1 LRKIAIGFFVAVPS
15 FLIPAWIETQIA
27 GGELPNII
35 WQIAAYV
42 VLTAAEVF
50 ISITALEFSYTQAPQ
65 KMKSLILGFFLM
77 SVSIGNLFTAGV
89 NHFIQNPTPSFKAD
103 VEGTYV
109 LAFKADD
116 GKTSAVTHVTV
127 HVTTPIEEAEEKSSA
142 PTDKPKEKKPPT
154 ASAGRMRAVPAGQ
167 LVRLYGIAGKGD
179 YNGAFDYTWKF
190 SAVPDGSA
198 LDSAALKKSKTRN
211 PNFTPDVDGEYELQF
226 VVRVG
231 EDANAAA
238 TNSVT
243 LQVTN
248 ENLPPVMVV
257 AETQTQPLGQSIQLS
272 GADTFDP
279 NGDALTY
286 EWSFVSVPESSALTA
301 ESIAGRTFPGPT
313 SKLTGA
319 TYYLLFAGLMLLAA
333 LVFIPVAM
341 AYKPKEYLQD
351 EAESSETEVES
362 NN

>member
-1 LRKIAIGFFVAVPS
+1 FPLTPLRKIAIGFFVAVPS

-50 ISITALEFSYTQAPQ
+50 ISITALEFSYTQARQ

-89 NHFIQNPTPSFKAD
+89 NHFIQNPAPSFKPD

-109 LAFKADD
+109 LAFTADD
-116 GKTSAVTHVTV
+116 GKASSVTNVTV
-127 HVTTPIEEAEEKSSA
+127 HVLQPKAKGAAPPATTDA
-142 PTDKPKEKKPPT
+142 KKPPT
-154 ASAGRMRAVPAGQ
+154 ANAGHLRAVPEGK
-167 LVRLYGIAGKGD
+167 LTRLYGAARKGD
-179 YNGAFDYTWKF
+179 YNGAFDYAWTF
-190 SAVPDGSA
+190 TAVPEGST
-198 LDSAALKKSKTRN
+198 LDNAALAKADTRN
-211 PNFTPDVDGEYELQF
+211 PNFTPDVEGAYELRF
-226 VVRVG
+226 VVKVG
-231 EDANAAA
+231 DAAEAVA

-243 LQVTN
+243 IQVTA
-248 ENLPPVMVV
+248 ENLPPVMV
-257 AETQTQPLGQSIQLS
+257 ADGNQTRPPNQAIALN

-279 NGDALTY
+279 NGDALTF
-286 EWSFVSVPESSALTA
+286 EWSFVSVPEGSALTV
-301 ESIAGRTFPGPT
+301 ESITGRTFSGPS
-313 SKLTGA
+313 SKLKGA
-319 TYYLLFAGLMLLAA
+319 NYYLFFAGLMLLAA

-351 EAESSETEVES
+351 EAESSGTEGS
-362 NN
+362 